1 MVSYLTF
8 LSEQRTVLLIHSV
21 LDWGLERGHCHAEW
35 LLVLQ
40 RNGEEEEKNV
50 PLSLILTSLLSE
62 DLLDVATLR

>member
-21 LDWGLERGHCHAEW
+21 LDWGLEGGCCHAEW

>member
-21 LDWGLERGHCHAEW
+21 LDRGLERGRCHAEW